1 MQTQL
6 KNQFYESKLTNYFTA
21 IIFRFLN
28 FATPVIRDL
37 FLDYLVNNIIWGHFE
52 MEDQEFQMFGCS
64 TFYIPMGT
72 ELILFA
78 STNLERVPLIDNKG
92 TVSFFRK
99 LAINIL
105 FSNSWVKSTYTQWN
119 YTTFIIVVSF
129 IIKEQSLLKKILRL
143 LWIR

>member
-6 KNQFYESKLTNYFTA
+6 KNQFYESKLTNCFTA
-21 IIFRFLN
+21 KIFRFLN

-72 ELILFA
+72 ELIVFA

-105 FSNSWVKSTYTQWN
+105 FSNSWVKSTYTQ
-119 YTTFIIVVSF
+119 
-129 IIKEQSLLKKILRL
+129 
-143 LWIR
+143 